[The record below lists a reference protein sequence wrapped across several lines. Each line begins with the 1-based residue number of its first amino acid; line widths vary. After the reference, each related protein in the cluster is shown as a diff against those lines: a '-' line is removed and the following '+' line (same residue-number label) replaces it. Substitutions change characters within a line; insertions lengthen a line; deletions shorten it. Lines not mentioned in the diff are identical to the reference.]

1 MPHFKAFI
9 SNTRLMCAN
18 EPVRHQKRT
27 LLPQQQVD
35 EHSDGE
41 EGASDGRVTA
51 QEEEEVAEKAEK
63 DHPDH
68 VKFKEQVESVEAS
81 GHCAQVFQIRREAW
95 HSKAERSVITAWQS

>member
-1 MPHFKAFI
+1 MRAAELSGF
-9 SNTRLMCAN
+9 RGGL
-18 EPVRHQKRT
+18 T

-41 EGASDGRVTA
+41 EGASDGGVAA

-68 VKFKEQVESVEAS
+68 VELEEQVKSVETS
-81 GHCAQVFQIRREAW
+81 GHCAQVFHKRGEA
-95 HSKAERSVITAWQS
+95 